1 MIDSE
6 IRETLCEYLDGR
18 DNKIRI
24 IDELVIGKARAD
36 IVAVTDILSGYEI
49 KGDTDSYARLPVQIK
64 EYDRYF
70 RQNWLVVGA
79 SHSKSAASHVPP
91 HWGIMCVAES
101 ESGPQVEIQREA
113 GDSPK
118 FSLKKQLRLLWR
130 NELAHILKANNL
142 LKCSGKSKA
151 YISRYLSEK
160 VPEDTLRLQICGEL
174 FERDWTIYSNTK
186 RK

>member
-36 IVAVTDILSGYEI
+36 IVAVTEILTGYEI
-49 KGDTDSYARLPVQIK
+49 KGDTDSYVRLPEQIK

-79 SHSKSAASHVPP
+79 SHRKSAASHVPP
-91 HWGIMCVAES
+91 YWGILCVAGPD
-101 ESGPQVEIQREA
+101 SGTQVELQREA
-113 GDSPK
+113 GDSSK
-118 FSLKKQLRLLWR
+118 FSVKKQLRLLWR

-142 LKCSGKSKA
+142 LNCSGKSKA
-151 YISRYLSEK
+151 YISRYLSET
-160 VPEDTLRLQICGEL
+160 VPADILQQQICAEL
-174 FERDWTIYSNTK
+174 FERDWTIYLNMK